1 MSELEEAWPFLRD
14 GFEKT
19 ITLLV
24 LSMIFCTVLGTIL
37 AAMRVSP
44 VWPFRAFGTAY
55 VNIFR
60 NTPLVVLFIL
70 VVEGLPPI
78 DVRPSIDQLGLNTF
92 ETLAVIAL
100 SIYTAA
106 FVCEVVRS
114 GVNTVDAGQAE
125 AARSVGMTFGQTL
138 RIVVLPQAF
147 RSVIPP
153 LASVYIALAKN
164 TSVAAA
170 FGVLEATAELKRM
183 NERGIAPITVLFL
196 FLAAG
201 YIIIVWIISAIAA
214 VLERRLAVA
223 R

>member
-1 MSELEEAWPFLRD
+1 MSTFQEAWPLLRD

-24 LSMIFCTVLGTIL
+24 LSMICSTVVGTVLG
-37 AAMRVSP
+37 AMRVSP
-44 VWPFRAFGTAY
+44 VWPFRMFGAGY

-70 VVEGLPPI
+70 VVEGFPTI
-78 DVRPSIDQLGLNTF
+78 DIKPSLDQVGLNIF
-92 ETLAVIAL
+92 ETLAIIAL
-100 SIYTAA
+100 SLYTAA

-114 GVNTVDAGQAE
+114 GVNTVDPGQAE

-138 RIVVLPQAF
+138 SVVVLPQAF

-170 FGVLEATAELKRM
+170 FGVVEATAELKIL
-183 NERGIAPITVLFL
+183 NERAIAPITVLFL
-196 FLAAG
+196 FIAVG
-201 YIIIVWIISAIAA
+201 YIIIVWIISGIAA
-214 VLERRLAVA
+214 ILEKSLAVT

>member
-1 MSELEEAWPFLRD
+1 VSTFEEAWPFLRD
-14 GFEKT
+14 GFELT
-19 ITLLV
+19 ITLFV
-24 LSMIFCTVLGTIL
+24 LSMIVSTVLGTIL

-44 VWPFRAFGTAY
+44 VVPFRVFGAGY
-55 VNIFR
+55 VNVLR

-70 VVEGLPPI
+70 IVEGFPPI
-78 DVRPSIDQLGLNTF
+78 DVRPSLDQLGLNIF
-92 ETLAVIAL
+92 ETLAVIAM
-100 SIYTAA
+100 SVYTAS

-138 RIVVLPQAF
+138 RIIVLPQAF

-170 FGVLEATAELKRM
+170 FGVLEATAQLSRM
-183 NERGIAPITVLFL
+183 NERAIAPITVLFL

-214 VLERRLAVA
+214 LLERRLVVA

>member
-1 MSELEEAWPFLRD
+1 MSTLEEMWPFLRD

-19 ITLLV
+19 LTLLV
-24 LSMIFCTVLGTIL
+24 LSMIISTIVGTLLG
-37 AAMRVSP
+37 AMRVSP
-44 VWPFRAFGTAY
+44 VWPFRVFGAGY
-55 VNIFR
+55 VNVFR

-78 DVRPSIDQLGLNTF
+78 DVRPSFGSLGLDVF

-100 SIYTAA
+100 STYTAA

-114 GVNTVDAGQAE
+114 GVNTVDPGQAE

-138 RIVVLPQAF
+138 RIIVLPQAF

-170 FGVLEATAELKRM
+170 FGIVEATAELSRM
-183 NERGIAPITVLFL
+183 NERTIAPIMVLFL

-201 YIIIVWIISAIAA
+201 YILIVWIISAIAA
-214 VLERRLAVA
+214 VLEKGVA
-223 R
+223 QAR

>member
-1 MSELEEAWPFLRD
+1 VDAFQEAWPLLRD
-14 GFEKT
+14 GFERT

-24 LSMIFCTVLGTIL
+24 LSMICSTVVGTVLG
-37 AAMRVSP
+37 AMRVSP
-44 VWPFRAFGTAY
+44 VWPFRMFGAGY

-70 VVEGLPPI
+70 VVEGFPTI
-78 DVRPSIDQLGLNTF
+78 DVRPSFDQLGLDVF
-92 ETLAVIAL
+92 DVLAVIAL
-100 SIYTAA
+100 SVYTAA

-114 GVNTVDAGQAE
+114 GVNTVDPGQAE

-138 RIVVLPQAF
+138 GVVVLPQAF

-153 LASVYIALAKN
+153 MANVYIALAKN

-170 FGVLEATAELKRM
+170 FGIVEATARLKTL
-183 NERGIAPITVLFL
+183 NERAIAPIAVLFL
-196 FLAAG
+196 FIAAG
-201 YIIIVWIISAIAA
+201 YIIIVLLISGIAA
-214 VLERRLAVA
+214 ILEKRLAVT

>member
-1 MSELEEAWPFLRD
+1 VSTLQEAWPFLRD

-24 LSMIFCTVLGTIL
+24 LSMIFSTVMGTAL

-44 VWPFRAFGTAY
+44 VWPFRMFGAGY

-60 NTPLVVLFIL
+60 NTPLIVLFIL
-70 VVEGLPPI
+70 VVEGFPPI
-78 DVRPSIDQLGLNTF
+78 DVRPSLEQVGLNTF

-100 SIYTAA
+100 SVYTAA

-138 RIVVLPQAF
+138 RIIVLPQAF

-170 FGVLEATAELKRM
+170 FGVLEATAQLSRM
-183 NERGIAPITVLFL
+183 NERAIAPITVLFL
-196 FLAAG
+196 YLAAG
-201 YIIIVWIISAIAA
+201 YIIIVWTISAIAA
-214 VLERRLAVA
+214 ILERRLAVA

>member
-1 MSELEEAWPFLRD
+1 MSTLEEAWPFLRD
-14 GFEKT
+14 GFQLT
-19 ITLLV
+19 ILLLV
-24 LSMIFCTVLGTIL
+24 LSMIFSTLVGTAL
-37 AAMRVSP
+37 AGMRVSP
-44 VWPFRAFGTAY
+44 VWPFRAFGTTY

-70 VVEGLPPI
+70 VVEGFPLLG
-78 DVRPSIDQLGLNTF
+78 VTPSFDQLGMNIF
-92 ETLAVIAL
+92 ETLAVVAL

-114 GVNTVDAGQAE
+114 GVNTVDPGQAE

-138 RIVVLPQAF
+138 RIIVLPQAF

-164 TSVAAA
+164 TSVASA
-170 FGVLEATAELKRM
+170 FGVLEATGRLRQM
-183 NERGIAPITVLFL
+183 NERGIAPIMILFL
-196 FLAAG
+196 MLAAG

-214 VLERRLAVA
+214 ILERRLAVA

>member
-1 MSELEEAWPFLRD
+1 MSTFQEVWPFLRE

-19 ITLLV
+19 ITLMV
-24 LSMIFCTVLGTIL
+24 LSIVLSTVLGTL
-37 AAMRVSP
+37 LGAMRVSP
-44 VWPFRAFGTAY
+44 VWPFRIFGAGY

-70 VVEGLPPI
+70 IVEGFPAI
-78 DVRPSIDQLGLNTF
+78 DIRPTLDQVGLDVF
-92 ETLAVIAL
+92 DTLAVIAL
-100 SIYTAA
+100 SVYTAA

-114 GVNTVDAGQAE
+114 GINTVDAGQAE

-138 RIVVLPQAF
+138 RIIVLPQAF

-153 LASVYIALAKN
+153 MANVYIALAKN

-170 FGVLEATAELKRM
+170 FGVTEATYELKKM
-183 NERGIAPITVLFL
+183 NEQAIAPITVLFL

-201 YIIIVWIISAIAA
+201 YIILVWTISAIAA
-214 VLERRLAVA
+214 ILERRLVVS

>member
-1 MSELEEAWPFLRD
+1 VSTLQEMWPFLRT
-14 GFEKT
+14 GFGMT
-19 ITLLV
+19 IVLLV
-24 LSMIFCTVLGTIL
+24 LSMILSTLLGTVLAG
-37 AAMRVSP
+37 MRVSP
-44 VWPFRAFGTAY
+44 VWPFRMFGTGY

-70 VVEGLPPI
+70 IVEGFPAI
-78 DVRPSIDQLGLNTF
+78 DVRPSFDSVGLGIF
-92 ETLAVIAL
+92 ESLAVIAL

-106 FVCEVVRS
+106 FVCEVVRA

-147 RSVIPP
+147 RNVIPP
-153 LASVYIALAKN
+153 MASVYIALAKN

-170 FGVLEATAELKRM
+170 FGIVEATAELSRM
-183 NERGIAPITVLFL
+183 NERTIASTMKLFVVI
-196 FLAAG
+196 AIG
-201 YIIIVWIISAIAA
+201 YIIIVWVIALVAAI
-214 VLERRLAVA
+214 LEKGVSRA

>member
-1 MSELEEAWPFLRD
+1 VSTFQEAWPLLRT
-14 GFEKT
+14 GFELT
-19 ITLLV
+19 VTLLI
-24 LSMIFCTVLGTIL
+24 LSMILSTVFGTIL
-37 AAMRVSP
+37 GAMRVSP
-44 VWPFRAFGTAY
+44 VWPFRVFGAGY

-70 VVEGLPPI
+70 VVEGFPTI
-78 DVRPSIDQLGLNTF
+78 DIKPSFDQFGLNIF

-100 SIYTAA
+100 SIYTSA

-114 GVNTVDAGQAE
+114 GVNTVDPGQAE

-138 RIVVLPQAF
+138 SVVVMPQAF

-153 LASVYIALAKN
+153 MANVYIALAKN

-170 FGVLEATAELKRM
+170 FGSVEATAELKTL
-183 NERGIAPITVLFL
+183 NERAIAPITVLFL
-196 FLAAG
+196 FIAVG
-201 YIIIVWIISAIAA
+201 YIIIVLVISGIAA
-214 VLERRLAVA
+214 ILEKSLAVS

>member
-1 MSELEEAWPFLRD
+1 VSTLEEVWPFLRD
-14 GFEKT
+14 GFQMT

-24 LSMIFCTVLGTIL
+24 LSMIFATVVGTLL

-60 NTPLVVLFIL
+60 NTPLVILFIL
-70 VVEGLPPI
+70 VVVGFPFI
-78 DVRPSIDQLGLNTF
+78 DVRPSIDLIGLNIF
-92 ETLAVIAL
+92 ETLAVVAL

-106 FVCEVVRS
+106 FVCEVIRS
-114 GVNTVDAGQAE
+114 GVNTVDPGQAE

-138 RIVVLPQAF
+138 RVVVLPQAF
-147 RSVIPP
+147 RSVVPP

-183 NERGIAPITVLFL
+183 NERAIAPITVLFL

-201 YIIIVWIISAIAA
+201 YIVIVWIISAIAA
-214 VLERRLAVA
+214 ILEREFAVT